1 MIYWCSC
8 LVIFCLLQA
17 SHRAS
22 GVAYNITP
30 LEPLFLSQ
38 TLASSGNMFE
48 LGFFRPSGSENRYV
62 GIWYKNLTPSKI
74 LWVANRERPLVYTD
88 QSAKLT
94 IGSDGNLKLM
104 DGQEN
109 IVWSTN
115 VSSRSN
121 YTLAALL
128 DSGNFVLQDGNYS
141 EIWGSFEDPTDTLLP
156 TMKIGVNVRT
166 GVKGDYISDIGDE
179 EGCES
184 WCRSSCSCLAYSYV
198 STIGCML
205 WSKDLNDIE
214 EFPTAGE
221 DLFVRVASVKAG

>member
-1 MIYWCSC
+1 MISWCSC

-30 LEPLFLSQ
+30 SEPLFPNQ
-38 TLASSGNMFE
+38 TLVSSGNIFE
-48 LGFFRPSGSENRYV
+48 LGFFTLSGSENQYIAIR
-62 GIWYKNLTPSKI
+62 YKNLTPSKI
-74 LWVANRERPLVYTD
+74 VWVAHRERPLAYTD

-115 VSSRSN
+115 VYSRSN
-121 YTLAALL
+121 YTSAVLL
-128 DSGNFVLQDGNYS
+128 DSGNFVLQDGNYG

-156 TMKIGVNVRT
+156 TMEVGLNVRT
-166 GVKGDYISDIGDE
+166 GVKKSLIS
-179 EGCES
+179 
-184 WCRSSCSCLAYSYV
+184 WRSDSDPFLEV
-198 STIGCML
+198 SRL
-205 WSKDLNDIE
+205 E
-214 EFPTAGE
+214 
-221 DLFVRVASVKAG
+221 